1 MKTKG
6 LLFGLVAMLMSAV
19 LLTSC
24 QKEEELEDKLLQDC
38 CWEGTLPIREHSGE
52 TKEYSRFFFYWEN
65 GYGYGIE
72 DVYVRG
78 EYSETY
84 NFAWYWLDEP
94 GGYKCLALNYGGRH
108 TEDISVIRIRKIK
121 AWLYGWY
128 YASLHDWELDRDA
141 NLTTR
146 GHAIELESTGAQ
158 PHGAVVKDDDTNKD
172 SGDTGTDDGT
182 RDRSATK

>member
-94 GGYKCLALNYGGRH
+94 GGYKCLASTMAVAILRTSRSSGSGRSRLGS
-108 TEDISVIRIRKIK
+108 TD
-121 AWLYGWY
+121 G
-128 YASLHDWELDRDA
+128 
-141 NLTTR
+141 TTLR
-146 GHAIELESTGAQ
+146 STTGNSTGML
-158 PHGAVVKDDDTNKD
+158 T
-172 SGDTGTDDGT
+172 
-182 RDRSATK
+182 